1 MHITGAKK
9 QTTEQLKRR
18 KREVNKMT
26 KKLIGINCYLYTARL
41 DEAKQLERRKE
52 IERKVFNA
60 TITERFINNGLA
72 FESQRP
78 KVKI

>member
-1 MHITGAKK
+1 MI
-9 QTTEQLKRR
+9 
-18 KREVNKMT
+18 
-26 KKLIGINCYLYTARL
+26 KKLIGINCYLFVAGL
-41 DEAKQLERRKE
+41 NEAKQFEKRKE

-78 KVKI
+78 KVRV

>member
-1 MHITGAKK
+1 
-9 QTTEQLKRR
+9 
-18 KREVNKMT
+18 MT